1 MLWKNGEF
9 SFNSEEMGAI
19 MHKVARWFNVEVIF
33 NNPFGNYTTAN
44 KNIGTFA
51 PRTKRV
57 K

>member
-1 MLWKNGEF
+1 MA
-9 SFNSEEMGAI
+9 SSVFNSEEMGAI
-19 MHKVARWFNVEVIF
+19 MRKVACWYNVEVIF

>member
-1 MLWKNGEF
+1 MTSDLLHN
-9 SFNSEEMGAI
+9 AC
-19 MHKVARWFNVEVIF
+19 VIF
-33 NNPFGNYTTAN
+33 NIPYENYTSAN